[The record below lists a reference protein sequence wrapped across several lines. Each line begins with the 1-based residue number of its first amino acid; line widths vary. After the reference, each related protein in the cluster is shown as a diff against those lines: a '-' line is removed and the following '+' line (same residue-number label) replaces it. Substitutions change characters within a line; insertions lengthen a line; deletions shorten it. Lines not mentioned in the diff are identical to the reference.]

1 MKSLNARCW
10 IILALVVL
18 GFSAPIRSEPGTITS
33 VIAPYFEDGI
43 PVATIPTLNGP
54 SSVYVDPSGTLLR
67 CITALG
73 SGLESEPFGSNHF
86 WLRGTVSG
94 DSPATAGR
102 PPRPPWRHLSTR
114 VHKYGDVC
122 C

>member
-43 PVATIPTLNGP
+43 LGHH
-54 SSVYVDPSGTLLR
+54 SYVERSQFGLCRSIWHALR

-86 WLRGTVSG
+86 LVAGNGVRGFSG
-94 DSPATAGR
+94 DGGPATEASLDTPKYAG
-102 PPRPPWRHLSTR
+102 S
-114 VHKYGDVC
+114 
-122 C
+122 

>member
-43 PVATIPTLNGP
+43 PGHH
-54 SSVYVDPSGTLLR
+54 SYVERSQFGLCRSIWHALR

-102 PPRPPWRHLSTR
+102 PPRPPWTHLSTR